1 MTEDKRDWRDVEAAV
16 RREFAADREL
26 MDRLKQRGDYWRDLA
41 YIYAGVLVAVLI
53 AGGLLAGYWWAAR

>member
-1 MTEDKRDWRDVEAAV
+1 MTEDKPDWRDAEAAV

-41 YIYAGVLVAVLI
+41 YTYAGVLVAVLI
-53 AGGLLAGYWWAAR
+53 AGGLLAGYWWAR